1 MNSNRLVLNTLVAQV
16 AHDTGS
22 NQEQLVKDLLNSGIN
37 NIELRREYGNATINE
52 LDRLSELRKRYRL
65 TYFYSV
71 PDNLF
76 VNQQLNVKL
85 LQYVAETQRLGA
97 GYIKMTLGDY
107 NDANSALIDE
117 LLTVI
122 PTSIQL
128 NIENDQT
135 ISNSDTSKLELFFK
149 KFDRRDRKVGFVNDL
164 GNWIFTNQ
172 DAVTAT
178 KALLSY
184 TRFIH
189 LKGFVLNQNENPETV
204 SFVQGKLDWLEILKL
219 FPTDLPIA
227 LEYPADANMLNNDIS
242 KLLSK

>member
-1 MNSNRLVLNTLVAQV
+1 MNSNRLVLNTLVAQA
-16 AHDTGS
+16 AHDAGS
-22 NQEQLVKDLLNSGIN
+22 NQEQLVEDLLSSGIN

-52 LDRLSELRKRYRL
+52 LDQLSELGKRDRL

-85 LQYVAETQRLGA
+85 LQYVAEAQRLGA

-107 NDANSALIDE
+107 NDAKPDCIDE

-135 ISNSDTSKLELFFK
+135 TSNSDTGKLVLFFK
-149 KFDRRDRKVGFVNDL
+149 QFDRRDRKVGFVNDL

-172 DAVTAT
+172 DALTAT
-178 KALLSY
+178 NTLLPY

-189 LKGFVLNQNENPETV
+189 LKGFVLNQDGNPETV
-204 SFVQGKLDWLEILKL
+204 SFVQGKLDWWEILRI

-227 LEYPADANMLNNDIS
+227 LEYPADADMLNSDIS
-242 KLLSK
+242 KLLNN